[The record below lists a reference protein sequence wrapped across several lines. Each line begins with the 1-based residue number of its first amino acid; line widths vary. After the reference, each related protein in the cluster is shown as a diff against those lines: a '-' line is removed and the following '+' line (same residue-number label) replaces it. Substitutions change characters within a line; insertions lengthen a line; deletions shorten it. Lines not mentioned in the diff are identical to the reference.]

1 MNCRETDHY
10 TQGQECFVRIIPA
23 PVIYPS
29 VLSRFLPPFA
39 RLSNRTQN
47 KRIQYIAPLPERL
60 YNKHDRFH
68 PYRRRGRLY
77 KRSMK
82 SESQKRKVQRM
93 KIQFNRQKPAAP
105 GPARLRSL
113 RPRLAAAVILLA
125 LSAGLMALAAARPQ
139 FAEWYAENIYPVFV
153 DTAGRLWGIF
163 PFSVSE
169 LTLYIL
175 IAAFVL
181 STAVMVSKTVKG
193 AKEKKAV
200 RRHSTDTA
208 VSSGAAR
215 AAAQSTEQTAVQGTE
230 QTAVQNAAQAAA
242 SWLSCILLAA
252 GILAFLYTICCGIN
266 YHRRSFSEEEGIVTY
281 RYTAQELKDVCLWLT
296 EEVNALS
303 GEVDRD
309 SSGVMTLEA
318 PEGEGAVE
326 AMRDLAEEFP
336 ALEGY
341 YPQPKKLLVSEIL
354 SYQGL
359 TGIYS
364 PFTVEANYNG
374 DMTAYNIPF
383 TTCHELSHLRGFM
396 QEEEANFIAF
406 LACIGSE
413 RTDFQYSGYLSGWV
427 YCMNALYRADHESWQ
442 EVRPLLAEE
451 AGPDLEANSA
461 FWDEYEGRISETA
474 DKINDTYLKVNGQ
487 ADGVRSYSR
496 MVDLIVAYKN
506 L

>member
-1 MNCRETDHY
+1 MKIRSK
-10 TQGQECFVRIIPA
+10 GQKTGA
-23 PVIYPS
+23 PGS
-29 VLSRFLPPFA
+29 VF
-39 RLSNRTQN
+39 
-47 KRIQYIAPLPERL
+47 
-60 YNKHDRFH
+60 
-68 PYRRRGRLY
+68 RRRLRCRLT
-77 KRSMK
+77 
-82 SESQKRKVQRM
+82 
-93 KIQFNRQKPAAP
+93 
-105 GPARLRSL
+105 
-113 RPRLAAAVILLA
+113 AAVLL
-125 LSAGLMALAAARPQ
+125 LIISASMMALAAARPQ

-153 DTAGRLWGIF
+153 DTIGRLWGIF

-169 LTLYIL
+169 LVLYIL

-181 STAVMVSKTVKG
+181 SLAVMVTKSVKSM
-193 AKEKKAV
+193 KEKKKL
-200 RRHSTDTA
+200 RRQSTDTA
-208 VSSGAAR
+208 VSSGAA
-215 AAAQSTEQTAVQGTE
+215 
-230 QTAVQNAAQAAA
+230 QAAA
-242 SWLSCILLAA
+242 SWLSCVLLAA

-281 RYTAQELKDVCLWLT
+281 RYTAQDLKDVCLWLT

-326 AMRDLAEEFP
+326 AMHGLAEEFP

-406 LACIGSE
+406 LACIGAE

-427 YCMNALYRADHESWQ
+427 YCMNALYRADRESWQ

-451 AGPDLEANSA
+451 AEPDLEADSA
-461 FWDEYEGRISETA
+461 FWDAYEGRISETA
-474 DKINDTYLKVNGQ
+474 DRINDTYLKVNGQ

-496 MVDLIVAYKN
+496 MVDLIVAYFEK
-506 L
+506 

>member
-1 MNCRETDHY
+1 
-10 TQGQECFVRIIPA
+10 
-23 PVIYPS
+23 
-29 VLSRFLPPFA
+29 
-39 RLSNRTQN
+39 
-47 KRIQYIAPLPERL
+47 
-60 YNKHDRFH
+60 
-68 PYRRRGRLY
+68 
-77 KRSMK
+77 
-82 SESQKRKVQRM
+82 M

-105 GPARLRSL
+105 GPARLRGL
-113 RPRLAAAVILLA
+113 RPRLAAAVVLLA

-153 DTAGRLWGIF
+153 DTIGRLWGIF
-163 PFSVSE
+163 PFSISE
-169 LTLYIL
+169 IGLYIL

-181 STAVMVSKTVKG
+181 SLAGMAVQ
-193 AKEKKAV
+193 AV
-200 RRHSTDTA
+200 RRAS
-208 VSSGAAR
+208 AAR
-215 AAAQSTEQTAVQGTE
+215 AAAQSTEQTAAQGTE
-230 QTAVQNAAQAAA
+230 QNAAQNAAQAAA

-303 GEVDRD
+303 GEVDRG

-318 PEGEGAVE
+318 PEEEENVGNGAVE
-326 AMRDLAEEFP
+326 AMYGLAEEYHS
-336 ALEGY
+336 LGGY

-413 RTDFQYSGYLSGWV
+413 RTECGVTAGW
-427 YCMNALYRADHESWQ
+427 W
-442 EVRPLLAEE
+442 
-451 AGPDLEANSA
+451 
-461 FWDEYEGRISETA
+461 I
-474 DKINDTYLKVNGQ
+474 
-487 ADGVRSYSR
+487 
-496 MVDLIVAYKN
+496 
-506 L
+506 

>member
-1 MNCRETDHY
+1 MFIHK
-10 TQGQECFVRIIPA
+10 QI
-23 PVIYPS
+23 S
-29 VLSRFLPPFA
+29 
-39 RLSNRTQN
+39 
-47 KRIQYIAPLPERL
+47 YIAPLSERR
-60 YNKHDRFH
+60 YNKHDRLH

-169 LTLYIL
+169 IGLYIL
-175 IAAFVL
+175 ISAFLL
-181 STAVMVSKTVKG
+181 SLAGMAVQ
-193 AKEKKAV
+193 AV
-200 RRHSTDTA
+200 RRA
-208 VSSGAAR
+208 RAAR
-215 AAAQSTEQTAVQGTE
+215 AAAQSTEQTAAQGTE
-230 QTAVQNAAQAAA
+230 QTAVQNAARAAS

-303 GEVDRD
+303 GEVDRG

-383 TTCHELSHLRGFM
+383 TACHELSHLRGFM

-406 LACIGSE
+406 LACIGAE

-451 AGPDLEANSA
+451 AGSDLEADSA
-461 FWDEYEGRISETA
+461 FWDAYEGRISETA
-474 DKINDTYLKVNGQ
+474 DRINDTYLKVNGQ

-496 MVDLIVAYKN
+496 MVDLIVAYFEK
-506 L
+506 

>member
-1 MNCRETDHY
+1 MIRSK
-10 TQGQECFVRIIPA
+10 GQKTGA
-23 PVIYPS
+23 PGS
-29 VLSRFLPPFA
+29 VF
-39 RLSNRTQN
+39 
-47 KRIQYIAPLPERL
+47 
-60 YNKHDRFH
+60 
-68 PYRRRGRLY
+68 RRRWRCRLT
-77 KRSMK
+77 
-82 SESQKRKVQRM
+82 
-93 KIQFNRQKPAAP
+93 
-105 GPARLRSL
+105 
-113 RPRLAAAVILLA
+113 AAVFLLII
-125 LSAGLMALAAARPQ
+125 SASMMALAAGKPQ
-139 FAEWYAENIYPVFV
+139 FAEWYSENIYSAFV
-153 DTAGRLWGIF
+153 DTIGRLWGIF

-169 LTLYIL
+169 IGLYIL
-175 IAAFVL
+175 ISAFLL
-181 STAVMVSKTVKG
+181 SLAVMVTKSVKSM
-193 AKEKKAV
+193 KEKKKL
-200 RRHSTDTA
+200 RRQSTDTA
-208 VSSGAAR
+208 VSSGAA
-215 AAAQSTEQTAVQGTE
+215 
-230 QTAVQNAAQAAA
+230 QAAA
-242 SWLSCILLAA
+242 SWLSCVLLAA

-281 RYTAQELKDVCLWLT
+281 RYTAQDLKDVCLWLT

-303 GEVDRD
+303 GEVDRG

-326 AMRDLAEEFP
+326 AMHELAEEFP

-406 LACIGSE
+406 LACIGAE

-427 YCMNALYRADHESWQ
+427 YCMNALYRADRESWQ

-451 AGPDLEANSA
+451 AEPDLEADSA
-461 FWDEYEGRISETA
+461 FWDEYEGGISEAA

-496 MVDLIVAYKN
+496 MVDLIVAYFEK
-506 L
+506 

>member
-1 MNCRETDHY
+1 
-10 TQGQECFVRIIPA
+10 
-23 PVIYPS
+23 
-29 VLSRFLPPFA
+29 
-39 RLSNRTQN
+39 
-47 KRIQYIAPLPERL
+47 
-60 YNKHDRFH
+60 
-68 PYRRRGRLY
+68 
-77 KRSMK
+77 
-82 SESQKRKVQRM
+82 M

-105 GPARLRSL
+105 GPVRLRGL
-113 RPRLAAAVILLA
+113 RYRLAAAVILLA

-169 LTLYIL
+169 IGLYIL
-175 IAAFVL
+175 ISAFLL
-181 STAVMVSKTVKG
+181 SLAGMAVQ
-193 AKEKKAV
+193 AV
-200 RRHSTDTA
+200 RWAR
-208 VSSGAAR
+208 AAR
-215 AAAQSTEQTAVQGTE
+215 AAAQSTEQTAVQNAE
-230 QTAVQNAAQAAA
+230 HTAARAAA

-326 AMRDLAEEFP
+326 AMHGLAEEFP

-341 YPQPKKLLVSEIL
+341 YPQPKKLLLSEIL

-359 TGIYS
+359 TGVYS

-427 YCMNALYRADHESWQ
+427 YCMNALYRTDHEAWQ
-442 EVRPLLAEE
+442 EVRLLLAEE
-451 AGPDLEANSA
+451 AEPDLEANSA
-461 FWDEYEGRISETA
+461 FWDAYEGRISEAA
-474 DKINDTYLKVNGQ
+474 DKINDTYLKANGQ
-487 ADGVRSYSR
+487 ADGVQSYSR
-496 MVDLIVAYKN
+496 MVDLIVAYFG
-506 L
+506 

>member
-1 MNCRETDHY
+1 MKIRSK
-10 TQGQECFVRIIPA
+10 GQKTGA
-23 PVIYPS
+23 PGS
-29 VLSRFLPPFA
+29 VF
-39 RLSNRTQN
+39 
-47 KRIQYIAPLPERL
+47 
-60 YNKHDRFH
+60 
-68 PYRRRGRLY
+68 RRRLRCRLT
-77 KRSMK
+77 
-82 SESQKRKVQRM
+82 
-93 KIQFNRQKPAAP
+93 
-105 GPARLRSL
+105 
-113 RPRLAAAVILLA
+113 AAVLL
-125 LSAGLMALAAARPQ
+125 LIISASVMALAAGKPQ
-139 FAEWYAENIYPVFV
+139 FAEWYSENIYPAFV
-153 DTAGRLWGIF
+153 DSIGRLWGIF

-169 LTLYIL
+169 LVLYIL

-181 STAVMVSKTVKG
+181 SLAVMVTKSVKSM
-193 AKEKKAV
+193 KEKKKF
-200 RRHSTDTA
+200 RRQSTDTA
-208 VSSGAAR
+208 VSSGAA
-215 AAAQSTEQTAVQGTE
+215 
-230 QTAVQNAAQAAA
+230 QAAA
-242 SWLSCILLAA
+242 SWLSCVLLAA

-266 YHRRSFSEEEGIVTY
+266 YHRKSFSEEEGIVTY
-281 RYTAQELKDVCLWLT
+281 RYTAEELKDVCLWLT

-309 SSGVMTLEA
+309 SSDVMTLEA

-326 AMRDLAEEFP
+326 AMHGLAEEFP

-427 YCMNALYRADHESWQ
+427 YCMNALYRADRESWQ

-451 AGPDLEANSA
+451 AEPDLEADSA
-461 FWDEYEGRISETA
+461 FWDAYEGRISETA
-474 DKINDTYLKVNGQ
+474 DRINDTYLKVNGQ

-496 MVDLIVAYKN
+496 MVDLIVAYFEK
-506 L
+506 

>member
-1 MNCRETDHY
+1 MKIRSK
-10 TQGQECFVRIIPA
+10 GQKTGA
-23 PVIYPS
+23 PGS
-29 VLSRFLPPFA
+29 VF
-39 RLSNRTQN
+39 
-47 KRIQYIAPLPERL
+47 
-60 YNKHDRFH
+60 
-68 PYRRRGRLY
+68 RRRLRCRLTAALLLLIISA
-77 KRSMK
+77 SM
-82 SESQKRKVQRM
+82 
-93 KIQFNRQKPAAP
+93 
-105 GPARLRSL
+105 
-113 RPRLAAAVILLA
+113 
-125 LSAGLMALAAARPQ
+125 MALAAARPQ

-153 DTAGRLWGIF
+153 DTIGRLWGIF

-169 LTLYIL
+169 LVLYIL

-181 STAVMVSKTVKG
+181 SLAVMVTKSVKSM
-193 AKEKKAV
+193 KEKKKL
-200 RRHSTDTA
+200 RRQSTDTA
-208 VSSGAAR
+208 VSSGAA
-215 AAAQSTEQTAVQGTE
+215 
-230 QTAVQNAAQAAA
+230 QAAA
-242 SWLSCILLAA
+242 FWLSCVLLAA

-281 RYTAQELKDVCLWLT
+281 RYTAQDLKDVCLWLT

-303 GEVDRD
+303 GEVDRG

-326 AMRDLAEEFP
+326 AMHGLAEEFP

-406 LACIGSE
+406 LACIGAE

-427 YCMNALYRADHESWQ
+427 YCMNALYRADRESWQ
-442 EVRPLLAEE
+442 EVRPLLSEDAE
-451 AGPDLEANSA
+451 PDLEADSA

-496 MVDLIVAYKN
+496 MVDLIVAYFEK
-506 L
+506 

>member
-1 MNCRETDHY
+1 
-10 TQGQECFVRIIPA
+10 
-23 PVIYPS
+23 
-29 VLSRFLPPFA
+29 
-39 RLSNRTQN
+39 
-47 KRIQYIAPLPERL
+47 
-60 YNKHDRFH
+60 
-68 PYRRRGRLY
+68 
-77 KRSMK
+77 
-82 SESQKRKVQRM
+82 M

-105 GPARLRSL
+105 GPARLRGL
-113 RPRLAAAVILLA
+113 RPRLAAAVVLLA

-163 PFSVSE
+163 PFSISE
-169 LTLYIL
+169 IGLYIL

-181 STAVMVSKTVKG
+181 SLAGMAVQ
-193 AKEKKAV
+193 AV
-200 RRHSTDTA
+200 RRAS
-208 VSSGAAR
+208 AAR
-215 AAAQSTEQTAVQGTE
+215 AAAQSTEQTAAQGTE
-230 QTAVQNAAQAAA
+230 QNAAQNAARAAA
-242 SWLSCILLAA
+242 SWLSCVLLAA

-281 RYTAQELKDVCLWLT
+281 RYTAQ
-296 EEVNALS
+296 
-303 GEVDRD
+303 
-309 SSGVMTLEA
+309 
-318 PEGEGAVE
+318 
-326 AMRDLAEEFP
+326 EFP

-413 RTDFQYSGYLSGWV
+413 RTECGVTAGW
-427 YCMNALYRADHESWQ
+427 W
-442 EVRPLLAEE
+442 
-451 AGPDLEANSA
+451 
-461 FWDEYEGRISETA
+461 I
-474 DKINDTYLKVNGQ
+474 
-487 ADGVRSYSR
+487 
-496 MVDLIVAYKN
+496 
-506 L
+506 

>member
-1 MNCRETDHY
+1 MKIRSK
-10 TQGQECFVRIIPA
+10 GQKTGA
-23 PVIYPS
+23 PGS
-29 VLSRFLPPFA
+29 VF
-39 RLSNRTQN
+39 
-47 KRIQYIAPLPERL
+47 
-60 YNKHDRFH
+60 
-68 PYRRRGRLY
+68 RRRLRCRLT
-77 KRSMK
+77 
-82 SESQKRKVQRM
+82 
-93 KIQFNRQKPAAP
+93 
-105 GPARLRSL
+105 
-113 RPRLAAAVILLA
+113 AAVLFLII
-125 LSAGLMALAAARPQ
+125 SASMMALAAGKPQ
-139 FAEWYAENIYPVFV
+139 FAEWYSENIYPAFV
-153 DTAGRLWGIF
+153 DSIGRLWGIF

-169 LTLYIL
+169 LVLYIL

-181 STAVMVSKTVKG
+181 SLAVMVTKSVKSM
-193 AKEKKAV
+193 KEKKKL
-200 RRHSTDTA
+200 RRQSTDTA
-208 VSSGAAR
+208 VSSGAA
-215 AAAQSTEQTAVQGTE
+215 
-230 QTAVQNAAQAAA
+230 QAAA
-242 SWLSCILLAA
+242 SWLSCVLLAA

-281 RYTAQELKDVCLWLT
+281 RYTAEELKDVCLWLT

-326 AMRDLAEEFP
+326 AMHGLAEEFP

-427 YCMNALYRADHESWQ
+427 YCMNALYRADRESWQ

-451 AGPDLEANSA
+451 AEPDLEADSA
-461 FWDEYEGRISETA
+461 FWDAYEGRISETA
-474 DKINDTYLKVNGQ
+474 DRINDTYLKVNGQ

-496 MVDLIVAYKN
+496 MVDLIVAYFEK
-506 L
+506 

>member
-1 MNCRETDHY
+1 MKIRSK
-10 TQGQECFVRIIPA
+10 GQKTGA
-23 PVIYPS
+23 PGS
-29 VLSRFLPPFA
+29 VF
-39 RLSNRTQN
+39 
-47 KRIQYIAPLPERL
+47 
-60 YNKHDRFH
+60 
-68 PYRRRGRLY
+68 RRRLRCRLT
-77 KRSMK
+77 
-82 SESQKRKVQRM
+82 
-93 KIQFNRQKPAAP
+93 
-105 GPARLRSL
+105 
-113 RPRLAAAVILLA
+113 AAVLFLII
-125 LSAGLMALAAARPQ
+125 SASMMALAAGKPQ
-139 FAEWYAENIYPVFV
+139 FAEWYSENIYPAFV
-153 DTAGRLWGIF
+153 DSIGRLWGIF

-169 LTLYIL
+169 LVLYIL

-181 STAVMVSKTVKG
+181 SLAVMVTKSVKSM
-193 AKEKKAV
+193 KEKKKF
-200 RRHSTDTA
+200 RRQSTDTA

-215 AAAQSTEQTAVQGTE
+215 AAA
-230 QTAVQNAAQAAA
+230 
-242 SWLSCILLAA
+242 SWLSCILLAT

-266 YHRRSFSEEEGIVTY
+266 YHRRSFSEEERIVTY

-303 GEVDRD
+303 GEVDRG

-383 TTCHELSHLRGFM
+383 TACHELSHLRGFM

-406 LACIGSE
+406 LACIGAE

-451 AGPDLEANSA
+451 AGPDLEADSA

-496 MVDLIVAYKN
+496 MVDLIVAYFEK
-506 L
+506 